1 MLDTRGSGQE
11 YSRMELSKLE
21 KISDLYTNDKRCIY
35 AELLRGCDGGI
46 VCFREWL
53 TNHGGGDSYN
63 FCVINSMVELKE
75 ELKKDV
81 DHGDLAAGMVDK
93 ICKEIAAKGIF

>member
-35 AELLRGCDGGI
+35 AELLRSSDGRK
-46 VCFREWL
+46 VYFREWE
-53 TNHGGGDSYN
+53 TSHGSGNSYN
-63 FCVINSMVELKE
+63 FCIINSAIELKE

-81 DHGDLAAGMVDK
+81 DHGDIAPGMIDK
-93 ICKEIAAKGIF
+93 ICKEVEAVWLD